1 MIHILP
7 EHIPVLHTTGIIDG
21 EAVAF
26 GINSDGAIIHFIERD
41 ECILVEW
48 AEIVVYGRELLNA
61 MPLSIPDDETP
72 TSDESGLIEKPTRRD

>member
-26 GINSDGAIIHFIERD
+26 GINQDGAIIHFIERD
-41 ECILVEW
+41 ECVLVEW

-61 MPLSIPDDETP
+61 MPLTIAESGRTA
-72 TSDESGLIEKPTRRD
+72 SDESGEIDKPTRSD